1 MVLAASRKNGVRFF
15 KVATLQRQAHL
26 QPCNVPF
33 SGSDKVWT
41 GLQGCP
47 FQRTALAPRRAQNL
61 LAGCIFDGL
70 ACQKCFCVTLGKSNR
85 TEEERFLR
93 DCLQIK
99 SQAKIERNLWAYGER
114 KTATQRDCRQSAS
127 LSTRAGMS
135 QSADPIDNRYSF
147 TLP

>member
-93 DCLQIK
+93 DWRCNLCKERSAQWSEKAQSTTTAANSSGECRRQPHSSQYRLLQ
-99 SQAKIERNLWAYGER
+99 
-114 KTATQRDCRQSAS
+114 
-127 LSTRAGMS
+127 RADKES
-135 QSADPIDNRYSF
+135 VSRIIR
-147 TLP
+147 